1 MTDGI
6 TLDVEFTQRL
16 TIYPP
21 DEIEDGV
28 DADYW
33 FHNDP
38 VEIIRD
44 GIDLRQGSIE
54 VLSINE

>member
-1 MTDGI
+1 MGDGI

-21 DEIEDGV
+21 DEIDDKV
-28 DADYW
+28 DADCW
-33 FHNDP
+33 FHDRP
-38 VEIIRD
+38 EEIIRD
-44 GIDLRQGSIE
+44 GIDLRQGNIE